1 MSEPRNPSDIARET
15 LSALATLKLAPTPEN
30 FMQMYHE
37 ISAKPSAEIAI
48 PTVTNF
54 TQPAV
59 ASAQINNN
67 EPLEQLRELFAQ
79 TLEILHSSQPE
90 LGAQIQALATQL
102 RAPGDTIR
110 SGTLAKQMRPFW
122 QQLELH
128 CSDKTR
134 IQEGLTNLLRLLVQN
149 VGDMVEDDEWLHGQI
164 AVVREII
171 TNPPNIH
178 TIADAE
184 RALRDTIIKQGTL
197 KQSLS
202 DSKTTLK
209 SMMTAF
215 IAKLGDLTEST
226 GEYHKKIENYSQK
239 VGKADNLT
247 ELGDVLQDVMRDTHA
262 IQSSAKQTYD
272 DLRFSKKQT
281 DDADAR
287 VKALEQELVH
297 ISELVRE
304 DQLTGVL
311 NRRGLDETL
320 ERELKRAERSK
331 TAVCIAML
339 DIDNFKHL
347 NDSLGHQA
355 GDQAL
360 RHLTQVVKNTLRPS
374 DSVGRYGGE
383 EFIIILPI
391 TDLNA
396 GVEAIQRLQRSL
408 TKNFFMHNNERVL
421 VTFSAGVA
429 VHGENEDAQNIIRRA
444 DKAMY
449 KAKQGGKNRVEA
461 A

>member
-1 MSEPRNPSDIARET
+1 MIGPANPSDIARET
-15 LSALATLKLAPTPEN
+15 LSALATLKHAPTLETHVQTDRKISEEPTPE
-30 FMQMYHE
+30 
-37 ISAKPSAEIAI
+37 IAAH
-48 PTVTNF
+48 TVTNF
-54 TQPAV
+54 TQPAIL
-59 ASAQINNN
+59 SAQTCNS
-67 EPLEQLRELFAQ
+67 ESLEQLRELFLQ
-79 TLEILHSSQPE
+79 TLEILYSTQPE
-90 LGAQIQALATQL
+90 LGAEIQVLITQL

-110 SGTLAKQMRPFW
+110 FDSLAKQLRPFW
-122 QQLELH
+122 LKLELH
-128 CSDKTR
+128 SSDKTR
-134 IQEGLTNLLRLLVQN
+134 VQEGLTSLLRLLVQN

-164 AVVREII
+164 AVLHEII
-171 TNPPNIH
+171 ANPLNKH

-184 RALRDTIIKQGTL
+184 RTLRDTIIKQSTL

-215 IAKLGDLTEST
+215 IARLGDLTEST
-226 GEYHKKIENYSQK
+226 GEYHKKIEGYSRK
-239 VGKADNLT
+239 VGKAGNLT
-247 ELGDVLQDVMRDTHA
+247 ELGDILQDVMRDTHA
-262 IQSSAKQTYD
+262 IQSSAKRSYD
-272 DLRFSKKQT
+272 DLLFSKKQT

-360 RHLTQVVKNTLRPS
+360 KHLTQVVKNTLRPS

-429 VHGENEDAQNIIRRA
+429 MHGENEDVQNIISRA

>member
-1 MSEPRNPSDIARET
+1 
-15 LSALATLKLAPTPEN
+15 
-30 FMQMYHE
+30 
-37 ISAKPSAEIAI
+37 
-48 PTVTNF
+48 
-54 TQPAV
+54 
-59 ASAQINNN
+59 
-67 EPLEQLRELFAQ
+67 
-79 TLEILHSSQPE
+79 
-90 LGAQIQALATQL
+90 
-102 RAPGDTIR
+102 
-110 SGTLAKQMRPFW
+110 
-122 QQLELH
+122 LELH

-134 IQEGLTNLLRLLVQN
+134 IQEGLTSLLRLLVQN

-164 AVVREII
+164 AVLHEII
-171 TNPPNIH
+171 ANPLSKH

-184 RALRDTIIKQGTL
+184 RTLRDTIIKQGTL
-197 KQSLS
+197 KQSLTY
-202 DSKTTLK
+202 SKTTLK
-209 SMMTAF
+209 DMMTAF
-215 IAKLGDLTEST
+215 ITRLGDLTEST
-226 GEYHKKIENYSQK
+226 GEYHMKIEGYSQK

-262 IQSSAKQTYD
+262 IQSSAKQAYE
-272 DLRFSKKQT
+272 DLLFSKKQT

-360 RHLTQVVKNTLRPS
+360 MHLTQVVKNTLRPS

-408 TKNFFMHNNERVL
+408 TKNFFMNNNERVL
-421 VTFSAGVA
+421 ITFSAGVA
-429 VHGENEDAQNIIRRA
+429 MHTENENAENIIRRA

-449 KAKQGGKNRVEA
+449 KAKQAGKNRVEA